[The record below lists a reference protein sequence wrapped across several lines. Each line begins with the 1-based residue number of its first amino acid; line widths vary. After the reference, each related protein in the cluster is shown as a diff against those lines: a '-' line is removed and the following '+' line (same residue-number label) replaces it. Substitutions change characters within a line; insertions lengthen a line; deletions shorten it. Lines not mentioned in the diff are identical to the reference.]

1 MALRVTRSV
10 RLLAIFI
17 TIVVICLFITIYH
30 HNESSSST
38 ETNIINNIN
47 YSMMEIITNKTIIH
61 TAVIVSLAKHASHI
75 AEFHLLYDSWR
86 FIQNFSP
93 LSQQVIIDLI
103 VFCEQPSCSQLPSSC
118 LPLYYNKQ
126 YQLFATCYYEELSV
140 KIVKEW
146 SDYLYMTS
154 IAFLLTKEYKE
165 TILKYHWILRVDQ
178 DAVLSPA
185 LLFGLLKKHPIKLH
199 NIQFGAVG
207 HGNAFTHERLKNISK
222 KLGYKHAGIHHLCST
237 WLVHPN
243 DSIEI
248 ARLTTIIGR
257 HFLQKEY
264 GPHVPGLE
272 TLPAIGEWPKWWRGV
287 TSLYAAEIGI
297 NHLYFSSIGHQHESS
312 AIDHPGFSTQSIWN
326 AWHIHCLHNSAEFS
340 KFNHRTKLS
349 QFLDL
354 EQSIRINKMSNIT
367 YTQNILKE
375 VINEFH
381 VIQKNNGQISG
392 KITVR
397 DYVTALAWQK
407 THAAIGAINL
417 D

>member
-10 RLLAIFI
+10 TIFI
-17 TIVVICLFITIYH
+17 MIIVICLFITIYY
-30 HNESSSST
+30 HNGSSLLT
-38 ETNIINNIN
+38 KNNIIINNN
-47 YSMMEIITNKTIIH
+47 YSTIEIITDKTIIH
-61 TAVIVSLAKHASHI
+61 TAVILSLAKEPSHI

-118 LPLYYNKQ
+118 LPLSYNKQ
-126 YQLFATCYYEELSV
+126 SQLIPTCYYEELSV
-140 KIVKEW
+140 KIVQEW

-178 DAVLSPA
+178 DAILSPA
-185 LLFGLLKKHPIKLH
+185 LFFGLLKKHPVKLYDM
-199 NIQFGAVG
+199 QFGGVG
-207 HGNAFTHERLKNISK
+207 HGTDFTHERLRDIAK
-222 KLGYKHAGIHHLCST
+222 KLGYKHAGIHNLCST

-248 ARLTTIIGR
+248 AKLTTTIGR

-264 GPHVPGLE
+264 GPNVPGLE
-272 TLPAIGEWPKWWRGV
+272 KLPAIGEWPKWWRGV
-287 TSLYAAEIGI
+287 TSLYAADIGI
-297 NHLYFSSIGHQHESS
+297 NHLYFSSLGHQHESS
-312 AIDHPGFSTQSIWN
+312 AIDHPGFSTLSIWD
-326 AWHIHCLHNSAEFS
+326 AWHIHCLHNSEEFS
-340 KFNHRTKLS
+340 KFNHRTQLS

-354 EQSIRINKMSNIT
+354 NQAIRINKMSNIT

-381 VIQKNNGQISG
+381 LIQKNNGKISG

-407 THAAIGAINL
+407 AHAATGAINL